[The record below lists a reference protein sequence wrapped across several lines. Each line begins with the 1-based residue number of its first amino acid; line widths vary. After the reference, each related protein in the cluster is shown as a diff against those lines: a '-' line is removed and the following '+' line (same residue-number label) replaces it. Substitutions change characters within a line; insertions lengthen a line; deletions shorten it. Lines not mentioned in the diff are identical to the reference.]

1 MCCCCCCRCL
11 SSLCCPCMSFPPP
24 PSSSDPVISLLL
36 LPPPPTAPVTQL
48 VVIVLFPLT
57 SSQKQTPR
65 SLSLSLS
72 LSLSFAEVF
81 LLLRLSTPKLL
92 PKLRTKA
99 AESKIRRKPVRHYHS
114 PIIRKQN
121 QKNLTSSN
129 RDRRTHPPQTAALD
143 LKPGRRQDTPGC
155 SLKSVLFFPEIPRS
169 HSLLPPAKNT
179 NFSKTLV

>member
-24 PSSSDPVISLLL
+24 PSSSNPLISLLL

-48 VVIVLFPLT
+48 VVIVLFPLP
-57 SSQKQTPR
+57 SSQQQTPVSR
-65 SLSLSLS
+65 SLSLY
-72 LSLSFAEVF
+72 FAKVF
-81 LLLRLSTPKLL
+81 LLLPLSTPKLL

-99 AESKIRRKPVRHYHS
+99 AESKIRRRPVRHYHS

-121 QKNLTSSN
+121 QKNLTSSS

-143 LKPGRRQDTPGC
+143 SQTRATTRHPRLFPQI
-155 SLKSVLFFPEIPRS
+155 SLFFPTD
-169 HSLLPPAKNT
+169 PPQPPP
-179 NFSKTLV
+179 FFHRPKTQTSQKLSYR